1 MNKIIVIP
9 LSIFLPILIIV
20 GVLSVASDKSEI
32 SSEIEEIENSVDA
45 DVIMPT
51 KVSRPGCEEIDRCYI
66 PSTVNIV
73 KGETVTW
80 LNEDSAFHSVTSGFY
95 DEPTG
100 LFDSGYMEYLQSFSY
115 TFDDSGVF
123 DYYCTLHPWMKAQVV
138 VE

>member
-20 GVLSVASDKSEI
+20 GVLSIASDKSET
-32 SSEIEEIENSVDA
+32 SSEIEEIENNVNA

-51 KVSRPGCEEIDRCYI
+51 KVSRPGCDEIDRCYI
-66 PSTVNIV
+66 PSMVTIA